1 MSNILNVGKNH
12 SLRATTIT
20 VLDVAGIS
28 GRHSIKVSGPHSS
41 LTPISLAM
49 ARRGKYQKFSN
60 ALGQQPLTTGNE
72 AGTENPSDLASV
84 STGDFELDCLINE
97 EI

>member
-1 MSNILNVGKNH
+1 
-12 SLRATTIT
+12 
-20 VLDVAGIS
+20 
-28 GRHSIKVSGPHSS
+28 
-41 LTPISLAM
+41 M

-72 AGTENPSDLASV
+72 AGTENLSDLASV